1 MMRKLIVSEFV
12 SLDGIMEQPSW
23 TFEFGSPQQEQYKY
37 DELFASDALL
47 LGRVTYDGFA
57 QAWPTVTDEVG
68 FADRMNSLPKYV
80 VSTTL
85 KKGTWNNTTIISSN
99 VLDEIQ
105 KLKQARGQAI
115 LVGGSGKLVNMLN
128 RHDLVDEYRLMIFP
142 VVLGKG
148 QRLFAEGG
156 EPKKLQLSS
165 VTALKSGVTVLT
177 YARS

>member
-1 MMRKLIVSEFV
+1 MRKLIVSEFM
-12 SLDGIMEQPSW
+12 SLDGVMEQPSW

-37 DELFASDALL
+37 EELFASDALL
-47 LGRVTYDGFA
+47 LGRITYEGFA
-57 QAWPTVTDEVG
+57 QAWPAITDDVG

-85 KKGTWNNTTIISSN
+85 KTGTWNNTTIISSN
-99 VLDEIQ
+99 VVDEIQ

-115 LVGGSGKLVNMLN
+115 LVGGSGKLVDTLK
-128 RHDLVDEYRLMIFP
+128 RHDLVDEYRLMMFP

-148 QRLFAEGG
+148 QRLFVEGG
-156 EPKKLQLSS
+156 EPKRLQLSS

-177 YARS
+177 YERAA